1 MYMDVIRPGVNH
13 GDGVIPVTG
22 LAVSPLLPLS
32 SLLSPSRHT
41 QSQENAAGNQG
52 QENEDRAHRN
62 DGDYV
67 PGRHEI
73 IQDVLDVRQI

>member
-22 LAVSPLLPLS
+22 LVVSPLLPLS

-73 IQDVLDVRQI
+73 IQDV